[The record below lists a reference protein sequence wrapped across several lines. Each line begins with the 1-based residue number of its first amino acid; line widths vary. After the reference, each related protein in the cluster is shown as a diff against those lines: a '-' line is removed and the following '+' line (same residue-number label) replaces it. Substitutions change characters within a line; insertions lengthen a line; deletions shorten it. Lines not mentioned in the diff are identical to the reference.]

1 MLFYY
6 NFLPKILGFYKL
18 FCSPCVKYICVE
30 LTPVK
35 EITTERQIDMVPV
48 LEVSSTNKAMKLPKK
63 EKTSGSKKLTV
74 VLDPQKRYIFI

>member
-1 MLFYY
+1 
-6 NFLPKILGFYKL
+6 
-18 FCSPCVKYICVE
+18 
-30 LTPVK
+30 
-35 EITTERQIDMVPV
+35 MVPV